1 MQSNAEPALLKS
13 TAGDVMALTGV
24 TATGRVTGLLLEL
37 AVEQRYRNAS
47 DTNVEAVYTFPLP
60 FDAVLLDLE
69 IRLGERALRAIAVER
84 AEAEARYEGALE
96 KGDTAV
102 MLERGSDGLC
112 TLNLG
117 NLMAGESATIRY
129 TYAQLLRVTHGSV
142 RIAVPTVIAPRY
154 GDPGDAGLAPHQVPL
169 NDLALAYPFALTLA
183 LEGDIAQGSIESP
196 SHPIASVRT
205 ETGINVTLARD
216 GYLDRDFVLDIADLA
231 GRSLATLVRDGE
243 GGAHVA
249 LASFVAAVPAALAE
263 APLALKLLLDCSGSM
278 GGDSIGAAKRAL
290 HAILAS
296 LVPAD
301 RVTLSRFGSRAQHLL
316 PQFECATAAIV
327 RRAADWVS
335 AIDADLG
342 GTEMEAALREVFAF
356 ASGSKEGA
364 DVLVITDGEVFGA
377 DKLVA
382 AARRAKQR
390 VFVVGIGSAPAEGV
404 LRALAD
410 ATGGACEFVAPNED
424 AEAAILRMF
433 ARLRAPRIA
442 RVDVAWP
449 QTPAW
454 TTPLPSALFGGETI
468 HVFAGFDAP
477 PAGAITLRMLPHGD
491 QPPLVATATLPGP
504 CDAQALPRIAAARRI
519 EHADAASAL
528 ALALQYGLLTDRT
541 NFIVVADRAEAEK
554 ARDLPALQR
563 IAQMHAAGWGGI
575 GSVKEACVASSM
587 MHSVER
593 HVFEPGMM
601 LDFLPSM
608 RMPAPSGTFDNIQ
621 FRSTIS
627 GAIDDA
633 AEYLTRSSGQ
643 DALIDNL
650 ARHLPLIGRAR
661 LPSTIAALCRRGLD
675 ESTADVLRRLVADGH
690 RGSRRRA
697 RVPRVPRRAAGG
709 GREIPAAAAR
719 AARAVSRC
727 GRMRG
732 AAEGFA
738 GEDRAER
745 GAGVLTRNAVRAES
759 GRASGPSSGRAPR

>member
-47 DTNVEAVYTFPLP
+47 DTNIEAVYTFPLP

-84 AEAEARYEGALE
+84 TNAEARYEEALE

-301 RVTLSRFGSRAQHLL
+301 RITLSRFGSRTQHLL
-316 PQFECATAAIV
+316 PQFERSTAAIV

-356 ASGSKEGA
+356 GSGSGSQQAA

-454 TTPLPSALFGGETI
+454 TTPLPTALFGGETI

-477 PAGAITLRMLPHGD
+477 PNGTITLRMQPHGD
-491 QPPLVATATLPGP
+491 QPSLVATATLPDP
-504 CDAQALPRIAAARRI
+504 CDAPALPRIAAARRI

-528 ALALQYGLLTDRT
+528 SLALQYGLLTDRT
-541 NFIVVADRAEAEK
+541 NFIVVAERAEAEK

-563 IAQMHAAGWGGI
+563 IAQMHAAGWGGV
-575 GSVKEACVASSM
+575 GSVKSALMAPSM
-587 MHSVER
+587 ERSVVMR
-593 HVFEPGMM
+593 QVFEPGTM
-601 LDFLPSM
+601 LDLPM
-608 RMPAPSGTFDNIQ
+608 MHMPAPSGSFDDIQ

-627 GAIDDA
+627 GAADEA
-633 AEYLTRSSGQ
+633 PEYPTRSSGL
-643 DALIDNL
+643 DALVDNL
-650 ARHLPLIGRAR
+650 ARQLPMVGRAR
-661 LPSTIAALCRRGLD
+661 LPSTISALCRRGLD

-690 RGSRRRA
+690 QEADVVRA
-697 RVPRVPRRAAGG
+697 FLEFLAAQLAAGG
-709 GREIPAAAAR
+709 KYRRLRR
-719 AARAVSRC
+719 ALRAQFRD
-727 GRMRG
+727 
-732 AAEGFA
+732 A
-738 GEDRAER
+738 GECA
-745 GAGVLTRNAVRAES
+745 VLRKDLPARIAQS
-759 GRASGPSSGRAPR
+759 AAPGF